1 MRMLWSRLA
10 KLLGALWLI
19 VSLTFFAVYAL
30 PGDPARLVLGQRATP
45 ETLEAFRQS
54 AGLNDPLAMQ
64 YLRFLIKT
72 SEFEFGDSLVQRRPV
87 SDLIAERT
95 PQTLMLISSAV
106 AVVAFFSFVAPLLI
120 VLAGHG
126 AWLAWLDRFWVAFAA
141 APPYVLAVLLLM
153 LFGSWLELVSTIF
166 EPAQLSS
173 WILPALTLAAY
184 PTAIVLK
191 LFHQEIDAA
200 QHGLYVLRARAMGF
214 SKPFI
219 LLAEILP
226 NAITPALAALANSLA
241 FFITGTFFVEVVF
254 GITGLGSLTYEAI
267 RNNDLALLMG
277 LCIVF
282 AAAISIISAAL
293 EIALT
298 LSNPR
303 LRDRHD

>member
-1 MRMLWSRLA
+1 MHIVWTRLA
-10 KLLGALWLI
+10 KLLVALWLI
-19 VSLTFFAVYAL
+19 ISLTFLAVYAL

-54 AGLNDPLAMQ
+54 AGLNDPLALQ
-64 YLRFLIKT
+64 YLHFLTK
-72 SEFEFGDSLVQRRPV
+72 SAGFEFGESLVQRRPV

-95 PQTLMLISSAV
+95 PQTLSLISTAV
-106 AVVAFFSFVAPLLI
+106 AVVVLFSFVAPLLI
-120 VLAGHG
+120 GLAGRDE
-126 AWLAWLDRFWVAFAA
+126 WLAWLDRFWVTVAA

-153 LFGSWLELVSTIF
+153 LFGSWLEWVPTIF
-166 EPAQLSS
+166 DPGYFSS

-184 PTAIVLK
+184 PTAIILK
-191 LFHQEIDAA
+191 FFHQEIEVA
-200 QHGLYVLRARAMGF
+200 QHSHYSLRARAMGF
-214 SKPFI
+214 SKSFI

-303 LRDRHD
+303 LRNRHD